1 MAFAAAA
8 VQFQLSN
15 IVLQR
20 TRSSSQLVFSKEA
33 LKHAVHDLP
42 DWYSSG
48 CWTQWFDRDNP
59 SGTGDWETLSSLL
72 KANPGK
78 ICTQPIGVEAKTL
91 SGLTAAA
98 AGDVIYRSDTTS
110 GFICRNKDQP
120 KKKWCNDYRV
130 RFSCPPSF
138 CNPGCW
144 TQWFDRDN
152 PSGTGDWETLS
163 SLLKANPGKICTQPI
178 GVEAKTLSG
187 LTAAAAGDVIFK

>member
-1 MAFAAAA
+1 MY
-8 VQFQLSN
+8 
-15 IVLQR
+15 R
-20 TRSSSQLVFSKEA
+20 
-33 LKHAVHDLP
+33 
-42 DWYSSG
+42 

-98 AGDVIYRSDTTS
+98 AGDVIFKSDTTS
-110 GFICRNKDQP
+110 GFVCRNKDQP

-130 RFSCPPSF
+130 RFNCPPSF

>member
-1 MAFAAAA
+1 MDILNWDWREVA
-8 VQFQLSN
+8 QPYLDR
-15 IVLQR
+15 R
-20 TRSSSQLVFSKEA
+20 T
-33 LKHAVHDLP
+33 
-42 DWYSSG
+42 G

-98 AGDVIYRSDTTS
+98 AGDVIFKSDTTS